1 MKFLYFFVPVYCLWA
16 TTPDDAAI
24 SSKLVSAQ
32 LDLSNTD
39 VVSRQITAITSAI
52 KSKEAQLAGFVK
64 LSNSRKVQSPDT
76 MLKDANTVLARE
88 AKRKQANIQD
98 ANRLRLFAEKQR
110 NFAKKIRDCTS
121 TCDAINLQLQQLN
134 DQKNTLTALVLEQ
147 GNLADLQPQQLD
159 DLNNNIAMLEG
170 KVLTDREFYEQSAA
184 QNEQLDEK
192 LKEIDAKI
200 EALTIKK
207 TEQQH
212 FISTLLAEG
221 HGFSDADLHFF
232 QGCGQRLAQEEEPG
246 EALGFY
252 TVCNLPGHKASR
264 ELALQKSAEAKES
277 MRIAFNNPDCPENIR
292 KAFYPVAESAQP
304 LPAAAIAE
312 ASPELNRYNGINK
325 YLTREEFLHYAAL
338 EKERRALKRTA
349 CVLSSIF
356 SKMLMQAETVKK
368 KDSISAARV
377 RKKEPSKMVLTA
389 AEKKQDQA
397 LRAKEQTETKKIMAQ
412 KQEQD
417 YLEAQ
422 REAEARETTN
432 SVNRVLRKQEKI
444 HVDPVAP
451 QPVPSLVPAIK
462 PDVAYLTYCVETTA
476 FSDAFE
482 QMNEKTQVAVETVIN
497 DLMLDGQTAR
507 SRGVMKGISC
517 TVNARNLFIAHAD
530 YMGAKARLFYT
541 IYDAQLILL
550 QAGSHDFDSKNGT
563 VTIN

>member
-16 TTPDDAAI
+16 TTPDDASI

-32 LDLSNTD
+32 LDLSDID
-39 VVSRQITAITSAI
+39 VVSSQITAINSAI
-52 KSKEAQLAGFVK
+52 KSKETQLARFVK
-64 LSNSRKVQSPDT
+64 TSNSRKVQSPDT

-88 AKRKQANIQD
+88 AKRKQAKIQEV
-98 ANRLRLFAEKQR
+98 NRLRLFAEKQR
-110 NFAKKIRDCTS
+110 NFAKKIRECTN

-159 DLNNNIAMLEG
+159 DLNNNIEMLEG
-170 KVLTDREFYEQSAA
+170 KVLTDREFYEQSAV

-200 EALTIKK
+200 EALTIEKRK
-207 TEQQH
+207 QQH
-212 FISTLLAEG
+212 LISKLLDEDRD
-221 HGFSDADLHFF
+221 FSDADLHFF
-232 QGCGQRLAQEEEPG
+232 QGCGQRLAQEETQD

-252 TVCNLPGHKASR
+252 KVCNLPGHKASSR
-264 ELALQKSAEAKES
+264 LTRQKKEEAKNEADA
-277 MRIAFNNPDCPENIR
+277 AFNNPDCPENMR
-292 KAFYPVAESAQP
+292 NAYFSAAESAQP
-304 LPAAAIAE
+304 LPAVAIAE
-312 ASPELNRYNGINK
+312 ATPVLNRYK
-325 YLTREEFLHYAAL
+325 EVKHLTSQEFLQYATL

-368 KDSISAARV
+368 KDSITAARV

-389 AEKKQDQA
+389 AEKKQDEA
-397 LRAKEQTETKKIMAQ
+397 RRAKEQTETKKIMAQ

-422 REAEARETTN
+422 REAEARATTN

-541 IYDAQLILL
+541 IYDAQLVLL
-550 QAGSHDFDSKNGT
+550 QADSHDFDPKNGT